1 MLDRELENRVS
12 AHLSVPCAPIPS
24 QAGVKQGSKIMV
36 LAIRPQS
43 SPATPQTAEGSTEHA
58 WDPTPA
64 AEVWADQERHKKAG
78 QGGQECRG
86 PCPPPR
92 SSGLDASLFIPR
104 LRRRSWSPVDRRVAG
119 SASQTG
125 RSLWMTISPSSR
137 PSSHRPGSR
146 CVGMG
151 SCEEGLLQGLLPST
165 LDRSST
171 SWPTVHKILP
181 RAPSLPAC
189 QEHPS
194 NAHGPRHST
203 PVARCG

>member
-1 MLDRELENRVS
+1 MSDAGAQEPDTASPCEEPGSAGSVADHIQFRIVYGRNSKSVSRSPQHTVRELKREIEEHTGVVVPNQKLLCKTQLRD
-12 AHLSVPCAPIPS
+12 HQTLSE
-24 QAGVKQGSKIMV
+24 AGVKQGSKIMV

-104 LRRRSWSPVDRRVAG
+104 HRRRFWSRVDRRVAG

-125 RSLWMTISPSSR
+125 RSLWMTISHSSR

-146 CVGMG
+146 CG
-151 SCEEGLLQGLLPST
+151 
-165 LDRSST
+165 
-171 SWPTVHKILP
+171 
-181 RAPSLPAC
+181 
-189 QEHPS
+189 
-194 NAHGPRHST
+194 
-203 PVARCG
+203 